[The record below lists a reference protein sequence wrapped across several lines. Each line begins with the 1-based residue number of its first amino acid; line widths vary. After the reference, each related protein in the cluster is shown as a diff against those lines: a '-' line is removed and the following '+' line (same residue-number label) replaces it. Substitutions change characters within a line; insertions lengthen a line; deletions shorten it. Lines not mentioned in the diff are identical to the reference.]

1 MEFDW
6 TPAKCA
12 KNIAERGIDFA
23 DVYVGFADPGR
34 KVVRDNR
41 KDYGE
46 ARYNML
52 AKVNGRVFTSPSPNA
67 ARSPRSFPHARQTNG
82 SNGVMAK
89 AKVRAVLVDG
99 QAYQKKSD
107 GSLVPLKGKTDW
119 KRLDRQT
126 SAKVEEI
133 ADSDPEGAPMSDVE
147 WARAEIVRPEK
158 VAVGI
163 KLDSDVLDWF
173 KGQGKG
179 YQTRINT
186 VLRRFYE
193 VQRKSGRSDRRQR
206 DMGLDTLAPK
216 KTGSPAKAVKRR

>member
-1 MEFDW
+1 
-6 TPAKCA
+6 
-12 KNIAERGIDFA
+12 
-23 DVYVGFADPGR
+23 
-34 KVVRDNR
+34 
-41 KDYGE
+41 
-46 ARYNML
+46 
-52 AKVNGRVFTSPSPNA
+52 
-67 ARSPRSFPHARQTNG
+67 
-82 SNGVMAK
+82 MAK

-99 QAYQKKSD
+99 KPYQKKAD

-126 SAKVEEI
+126 SAQVEDI
-133 ADSDPEGAPMSDVE
+133 AASDREGAPMSDAE

-173 KGQGKG
+173 KDQGKG

-193 VQRKSGRSDRRQR
+193 VQQKSGGVDGRHRDQGGEIRQKR
-206 DMGLDTLAPK
+206 GDTLSGTLRNTYGKDFAPDVRGDLRLGTLRHK
-216 KTGSPAKAVKRR
+216 KVGSHTKAVKGK